1 MTKKNSEGEDM
12 SQSANTEPSSTAKRL
27 YRKGNPLS
35 AAEKQRLSIAR
46 KKETHTELF
55 VYIHKAHKEG
65 FQKLC
70 KEHGLTQARMV
81 ERLIEA
87 ELAKKADPELE

>member
-1 MTKKNSEGEDM
+1 M
-12 SQSANTEPSSTAKRL
+12 SQTSDTEPSSTAKRL

-35 AAEKQRLSIAR
+35 AAEKQRLSVAR
-46 KKETHTELF
+46 KKDTHEKLCVF
-55 VYIHKAHKEG
+55 IHNAHKEG

-70 KEHGLTQARMV
+70 EEHGVTQARMV

-87 ELAKKADPELE
+87 ELAKKADPLKK